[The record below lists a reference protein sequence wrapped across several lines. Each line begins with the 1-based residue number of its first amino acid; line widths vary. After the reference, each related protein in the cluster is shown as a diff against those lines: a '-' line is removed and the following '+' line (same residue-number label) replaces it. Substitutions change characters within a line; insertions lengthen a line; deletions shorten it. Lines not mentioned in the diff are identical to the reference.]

1 MFSFSVR
8 TTVYLQKWLSF
19 ISIIGCNAL
28 ILVMG
33 SCLGLSAFWLGSGL
47 IGLVLFSAGVLFYA
61 SFPNR
66 NQRLLNLDNEHEAY
80 IYHCVETYSRKLGI
94 SPPRVIIH
102 ICAHNDIKLEM
113 ESIGFPFEQQ
123 LVMTQDWLEVLN
135 HGLSQA
141 SFSALIAHELGHL
154 KHHDTLLSL
163 ISSSLRFAVM
173 QMLCLSF
180 AMATYFLGTMP
191 LATMAVVSVMC
202 VITLSVELLVGLFNR
217 AIEKQA
223 DLVSADITEN
233 PKATKQ
239 FIYDLY
245 LQFLYFGKLVTQ
257 NEWAGRMETTQISPS
272 LINDLKVK
280 HAQLSELNASDVFD
294 ELQAIAKPPVSN
306 KTAFS
311 LPELKN
317 RALTWLNTHPYVHD
331 RVDCIERAYTRPS
344 R

>member
-1 MFSFSVR
+1 MSLFLV
-8 TTVYLQKWLSF
+8 
-19 ISIIGCNAL
+19 NAA
-28 ILVMG
+28 ILYY
-33 SCLGLSAFWLGSGL
+33 
-47 IGLVLFSAGVLFYA
+47 I

-66 NQRLLNLDNEHEAY
+66 NQRSLNLDNELEAH

-94 SPPRVIIH
+94 TPPRISIH
-102 ICAHNDIKLEM
+102 ICADHDIKLEM

-135 HGLSQA
+135 HGMSKA
-141 SFSALIAHELGHL
+141 SFSGLIAHELGHL
-154 KHHDTLLSL
+154 KHHDALFSL
-163 ISSSLRFAVM
+163 INTSLRLAVM
-173 QMLCLSF
+173 QTLCLSF
-180 AMATYFLGTMP
+180 AMAIYFLGTMP
-191 LATMAVVSVMC
+191 LVMMGVVAFMC
-202 VITLSVELLVGLFNR
+202 VITLSVELLVGFFNR

-223 DLVSADITEN
+223 DLVSVDLTGN

-257 NEWAGRMETTQISPS
+257 NEWAGRMETTQISSS
-272 LINDLKVK
+272 LVNDLKAK

-306 KTAFS
+306 KTAFN
-311 LPELKN
+311 LTELKN
-317 RALTWLNTHPYVHD
+317 RALTWLNTHPYVQE
-331 RVDCIERAYTRPS
+331 RVDCIERSYTRPS